1 MNKIQFL
8 VCNISTK
15 FPADINALIFK
26 HVKEDA
32 AEKIQ
37 RMYYLRVRINLDAFL
52 IFRRLSSRSVSTTE
66 TYTINRSIST
76 TEIYTINKL
85 IDFYAR
91 KIRYS
96 FIQEHG
102 TWIETLYDILVK
114 CGHFPFFHA
123 NNVYSIINRIQ
134 ISNPIYAKTGIEW
147 WENF

>member
-8 VCNISTK
+8 VCNISAK
-15 FPADINALIFK
+15 LSADINEMIFK
-26 HVKEDA
+26 KVQENA
-32 AEKIQ
+32 AESIQ

-52 IFRRLSSRSVSTTE
+52 IFRRLSYRNVSTT
-66 TYTINRSIST
+66 
-76 TEIYTINKL
+76 NKL

-102 TWIETLYDILVK
+102 TWVETLYDILVEYDN
-114 CGHFPFFHA
+114 FPFFHA

>member
-1 MNKIQFL
+1 MYILKSQTMNKIQFL
-8 VCNISTK
+8 VCNISAK
-15 FPADINALIFK
+15 FSADINEMIFK
-26 HVKEDA
+26 KVQENA
-32 AEKIQ
+32 AESIQ

-52 IFRRLSSRSVSTTE
+52 IFRRLSCRNVSTT
-66 TYTINRSIST
+66 
-76 TEIYTINKL
+76 NK
-85 IDFYAR
+85 IIEFYAR

-114 CGHFPFFHA
+114 CDHFPFFHA

>member
-26 HVKEDA
+26 QVKENA
-32 AEKIQ
+32 AESIQ

-52 IFRRLSSRSVSTTE
+52 IFRRLSYRNVSTT
-66 TYTINRSIST
+66 
-76 TEIYTINKL
+76 NK
-85 IDFYAR
+85 IIEFYAR

-102 TWIETLYDILVK
+102 TWIDTLYDIIVE

-134 ISNPIYAKTGIEW
+134 ISNPIYEKTGIEW

>member
-1 MNKIQFL
+1 MYILKSQTMNKIQFL

-26 HVKEDA
+26 QVKENA
-32 AEKIQ
+32 AESIQ

-52 IFRRLSSRSVSTTE
+52 IFRRLSYRNVSTT
-66 TYTINRSIST
+66 
-76 TEIYTINKL
+76 NK
-85 IDFYAR
+85 IIEFYAR

-102 TWIETLYDILVK
+102 TWIDTLYDIIVE

-134 ISNPIYAKTGIEW
+134 ISNPIYEKTGIEW

>member
-1 MNKIQFL
+1 MYILKSQTMNKIQFL

-15 FPADINALIFK
+15 FSADINEMIFK
-26 HVKEDA
+26 KVQENA
-32 AEKIQ
+32 AESIQ

-52 IFRRLSSRSVSTTE
+52 IFRRLSYRNVSTT
-66 TYTINRSIST
+66 
-76 TEIYTINKL
+76 NKL

-102 TWIETLYDILVK
+102 TWVETLYDILVEYDN
-114 CGHFPFFHA
+114 FPFFHA